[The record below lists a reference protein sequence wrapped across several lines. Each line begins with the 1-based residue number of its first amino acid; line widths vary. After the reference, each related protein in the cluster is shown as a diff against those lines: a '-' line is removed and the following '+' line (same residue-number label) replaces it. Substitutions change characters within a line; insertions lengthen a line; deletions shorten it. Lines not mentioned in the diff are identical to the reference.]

1 MLLLMS
7 DENYAEHCIDERH
20 MICDHCEVLTNFNNR
35 HVCSEVYDTLTAN
48 LSAIFQTKKVTAILA
63 ESVDLNLSCS

>member
-20 MICDHCEVLTNFNNR
+20 MICDHCEVLTNFNNC

-48 LSAIFQTKKVTAILA
+48 LSAIFQTKKVTADTCRKCRL
-63 ESVDLNLSCS
+63 